1 MQDHIGKVLI
11 ALVLGGLINRYVLR
25 AFIPQTGVTLKPR

>member
-1 MQDHIGKVLI
+1 VDKIGKLLI
-11 ALVLGGLINRYVLR
+11 VVGLGLAINKYILR